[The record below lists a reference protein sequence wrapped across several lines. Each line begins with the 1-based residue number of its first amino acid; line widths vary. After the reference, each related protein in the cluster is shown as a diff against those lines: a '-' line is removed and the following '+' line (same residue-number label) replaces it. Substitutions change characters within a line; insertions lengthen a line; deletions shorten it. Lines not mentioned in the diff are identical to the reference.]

1 MAPIEE
7 VGIEEICSKCK
18 RKISEHPST
27 GRFHT
32 IILYG
37 PECAWDPDDE
47 VKGFVAD
54 TLKFSGY
61 DLENFGLKNEHEP
74 TLEVWNMTFV
84 ENGKGIGVLECII
97 IFRT

>member
-61 DLENFGLKNEHEP
+61 DLENFGLNNEHEP
-74 TLEVWNMTFV
+74 TW
-84 ENGKGIGVLECII
+84 KSGI
-97 IFRT
+97 